1 MTRKALLH
9 WQRLQKQ
16 SWLNKNKLIQRSRN
30 DVFRFFCVN
39 FCLTAAY
46 NSGKVSVNILKPLKK
61 SEYLSDSPHRESQ
74 AVGLRQKGKAENGL
88 LRANQTAGAK

>member
-1 MTRKALLH
+1 MC
-9 WQRLQKQ
+9 
-16 SWLNKNKLIQRSRN
+16 SG
-30 DVFRFFCVN
+30 FCVN